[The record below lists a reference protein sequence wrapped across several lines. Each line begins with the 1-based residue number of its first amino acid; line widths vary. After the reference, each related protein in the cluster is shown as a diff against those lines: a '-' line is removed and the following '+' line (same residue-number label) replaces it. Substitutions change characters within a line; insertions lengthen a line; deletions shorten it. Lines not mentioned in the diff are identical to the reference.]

1 MYPQFFLQGIKERNH
16 MAKNKFLDN
25 LKVNIIPEIYAAAL
39 EYKNNMVGKTFLYV
53 FDNRFIEV
61 IFKTDNFKHLTG
73 IASTLTPN
81 EFYNEAISGFF
92 EKEQINFT
100 SRHPYDLAKKKL
112 KHLKNIYIMSSS
124 ECFIQEDI
132 TTNTATYKF
141 ATTNLDFSLLLTED
155 IDSFGILRS
164 EKYITKSLRDK
175 DSFDKSRI
183 VYEVTHIFIKNNNVK
198 KYSIVTYNSNNKLP
212 KELEDKI
219 DDSIKGQF
227 VFK

>member
-1 MYPQFFLQGIKERNH
+1 
-16 MAKNKFLDN
+16 MAKNNSEFLDE
-25 LKVNIIPEIYAAAL
+25 LKTKIIPEIYAAAL
-39 EYKNNMVGKTFLYV
+39 EYKNKMVGKTFLYT

-61 IFKTDNFKHLTG
+61 TFKTDNFKHLSG

-81 EFYNEAISGFF
+81 EFYNEAISRTF

-112 KHLKNIYIMSSS
+112 KHLKNIYTMSSS

-141 ATTNLDFSLLLTED
+141 GTTNLNFSLLLTED

-175 DSFDKSRI
+175 DSFDKSR
-183 VYEVTHIFIKNNNVK
+183 VVHEVTHIFVKSNNVK
-198 KYSIVTYNSNNKLP
+198 KYSLLTYSSDNKLP
-212 KELEDKI
+212 KELEYKI
-219 DDSIKGQF
+219 DDSIKNQF
-227 VFK
+227 IFE